1 MIYNQTIG
9 GIPLDFEY
17 TYETH
22 GGKKFPKILSIEF
35 KGHVLTEIIDHS
47 LVEEVKSR
55 IFKALNRDIYNK

>member
-1 MIYNQTIG
+1 MIHNQTIG

-55 IFKALNRDIYNK
+55 IFKVLNKDIYDK